1 MPNLNKVFLMGHL
14 GKDPEIRK
22 TQSGTK
28 QAKFSLATTEYHK
41 DKNTGENRSKTDW
54 HNVVAW
60 GKPADSVERKDLRK
74 GDLVHIEGKINYM
87 AWDDPSGQKKYS
99 TSITLIHLQTFK
111 AKAKDE
117 LNQEPNGNLADPED
131 DGEMPW

>member
-14 GKDPEIRK
+14 GKDPEIRT

-41 DKNTGENRSKTDW
+41 DKSTGENRSKTDW

-74 GDLVHIEGKINYM
+74 GDLIYVEGKINYM

-99 TSITLIHLQTFK
+99 T
-111 AKAKDE
+111 
-117 LNQEPNGNLADPED
+117 
-131 DGEMPW
+131 